1 MNATQIG
8 SSKRTNC
15 DDADCATC
23 AIRPLTEMSDVSDE
37 GLAIILA
44 SRTRQVFHP
53 GQMLFRSGEICRGL
67 YIITAGTVSLR
78 KGDGAGHSVLVRL
91 LHAGQSL
98 GYRSLFA
105 GEVFSSDAEAV
116 DEVRCCFIEADGV
129 ERMLRASPATAKR
142 FLERIATDLRH
153 AEETYMQGACL
164 PVRARLARL
173 LYDMR
178 VHYGTA
184 DEQGTI
190 RIDLPLQR
198 KDMASMLGTR
208 PETLARTIRALSD
221 DGVARFS
228 GRRVEIE
235 DLDTLLDEFD
245 AEALG

>member
-1 MNATQIG
+1 MTASQSGIG
-8 SSKRTNC
+8 QRVNC
-15 DDADCATC
+15 EDADCVTC
-23 AIRPLTEMSDVSDE
+23 AIRPLTELADINES
-37 GLAIILA
+37 GLAILLA
-44 SRTRQVFHP
+44 ARNRMVFHP
-53 GQMLFRSGEICRGL
+53 GQMLFRSGELCRGL
-67 YIITAGTVSLR
+67 FIVTSGTVALR
-78 KGDGAGHSVLVRL
+78 KSDGAGHSVLVRL
-91 LHAGQSL
+91 LHSGQSL

-105 GEVFSSDAEAV
+105 GEVYSCDAEPV
-116 DEVRCCFIEADGV
+116 DEVRCCFIDKDAV
-129 ERMLRASPATAKR
+129 ERILATCPSTSQR
-142 FLERIATDLRH
+142 FLGRIATDLRH

-184 DEQGTI
+184 DDEGVI

-208 PETLARTIRALSD
+208 PETLARTIRALNE

-228 GRRVEIE
+228 GRKVEIE

-245 AEALG
+245 ADGQS

>member
-1 MNATQIG
+1 MTG
-8 SSKRTNC
+8 SHVGAAQRGHC
-15 DDADCATC
+15 EEADCGSC
-23 AIRPLTEMSDVSDE
+23 VIRPLTEFAHINDA
-37 GLAIILA
+37 GLSILLA
-44 SRTRQVFHP
+44 ARNRMVFQP
-53 GQMLFRSGEICRGL
+53 GQLLFRSGELCRGL
-67 YIITAGTVSLR
+67 FIITSGTVALR

-105 GEVFSSDAEAV
+105 GEVYSCDAEAV
-116 DEVRCCFIEADGV
+116 DDVRCCVIGRDAVEQIIEA
-129 ERMLRASPATAKR
+129 SPETSQR
-142 FLERIATDLRH
+142 FLERIATDLRR
-153 AEETYMQGACL
+153 AEETYMQGACM

-184 DEQGTI
+184 DDQGTI

-208 PETLARTIRALSD
+208 PETLARTIRALAE

-228 GRRVEIE
+228 GRKVEIE

-245 AEALG
+245 SDGAS

>member
-1 MNATQIG
+1 MT
-8 SSKRTNC
+8 SSHSTMLKRPHC
-15 DDADCATC
+15 DDADCGSC
-23 AIRPLTEMSDVSDE
+23 AIRPLTEMADISDE
-37 GLAIILA
+37 GLAIIIG
-44 SRTRQVFHP
+44 SRTRQVFQP
-53 GQMLFRSGEICRGL
+53 GQMLFRTGEVCHGL
-67 YIITAGTVSLR
+67 FIITAGTVSLR
-78 KGDGAGHSVLVRL
+78 KSDGAGHSVLVRL
-91 LHAGQSL
+91 LHSGQSL

-105 GEVFSSDAEAV
+105 GEVYSSDAEAV
-116 DEVRCCFIEADGV
+116 DEVRCCFIEAEGV
-129 ERMLRASPATAKR
+129 DRMLEVSPATAKR
-142 FLERIATDLRH
+142 FLERIATDLRR

-184 DEQGTI
+184 DDEGMI
-190 RIDLPLQR
+190 RIELPLQR

-245 AEALG
+245 ADSQS